1 MEPRPGSPFKP
12 WEPDTLPCELWPS
25 LTGEELADS
34 LLTGEMS
41 LLLLVWLTEGEL
53 DRVPGFRGICQDG
66 ILGRDGEAGNC
77 LLGERKKAKNIYI
90 FNKLKGKAKPN
101 HSEQY

>member
-1 MEPRPGSPFKP
+1 M
-12 WEPDTLPCELWPS
+12 LPCELWPS

-53 DRVPGFRGICQDG
+53 DRFPGLSGICQDG
-66 ILGRDGEAGNC
+66 IFGSDGEAGNC
-77 LLGERKKAKNIYI
+77 LLQQKKEKEENIYLI
-90 FNKLKGKAKPN
+90 K
-101 HSEQY
+101 

>member
-1 MEPRPGSPFKP
+1 MELRLVSPFKP

-77 LLGERKKAKNIYI
+77 LLGQRKKESKYI
-90 FNKLKGKAKPN
+90 INKLTRKA
-101 HSEQY
+101 